1 MVKWKSLENVS
12 LIRLWFIKS
21 KRKSFADIAAAIP
34 GVKFDQEAS
43 WNRYTSLGAGAAPFP
58 LFRVGSTAQASDLI
72 VALKKEYPD
81 LKIRP
86 IGGGTNLV
94 GADRTLP
101 DTVFLKIYAAPGGD
115 LSQIYHAKDGIF
127 FAGAALSLKNVLDFA
142 CANSF
147 GGAAGLYGIPGTIGG
162 ATVMNAGANGQCISE
177 FIESIEFLDLNT
189 GKVKRHRKISFDWA
203 YRHTSIPEDQMIL
216 RVIFRF
222 NPIDPEAE
230 NVLLKRELLRRMRAP
245 AGRSAG
251 SVFRNPATTLPAGRI
266 LEKCGAKSL
275 TEGRFQVSPDHA
287 NWIINRVDRT
297 ELAPSEKAFVETTE
311 AMAQKVYDS
320 IGIILK
326 PEVRFIDMETAEKW
340 GTDRP
345 RIKVLVLKGGVSS
358 EREVSLLSAA
368 GVAKSLRDAGFD
380 VREYD
385 IQQLEIT
392 EDMRW
397 ADVVYP
403 VLHGGFGE
411 DGTLQKMLEDAG
423 IKTVGSPSESM
434 KIVMDKVASK
444 KVMDE
449 NGITN
454 ARYAVVTD
462 SAAPIPEGME
472 LPLIVKPNSEGS
484 TFGLTLVETPDQWQE
499 ALALALKHDKI
510 ALVEE
515 YIEGI
520 EATVGILLGKALPPV
535 EIRYPGKL
543 YDYDAKYT
551 HAQGET
557 LYLCPPQGIVP
568 EAVEEMRDLCLR
580 FAKALHAETLVR
592 VDVIVR
598 KKDNKVYVL
607 EGNSM
612 PGCTE
617 SSLLPKAAMAAG
629 ITLMELYSG
638 LVMDALKK

>member
-1 MVKWKSLENVS
+1 M
-12 LIRLWFIKS
+12 IRLWFIKS
-21 KRKSFADIAAAIP
+21 KRKSFADIADSIP
-34 GVKFDQEAS
+34 GVKFTQEAS
-43 WNRYTSLGAGAAPFP
+43 WDRYTSLGAGSASFP
-58 LFRVGSTAQASDLI
+58 LFRVATTVQASSL
-72 VALKKEYPD
+72 VAALKKEYPD

-101 DTVFLKIYAAPGGD
+101 DTVYLKIYAPANVGGD
-115 LSQIYHAKDGIF
+115 LSQIVHARDGLF
-127 FAGAALSLKNVLDFA
+127 FAGAGLSLKNVLDFA

-162 ATVMNAGANGQCISE
+162 ATVMNAGANGQCISD

-189 GKVKRHRKISFDWA
+189 GKVKRHRKISFEWG
-203 YRHTSIPEDQMIL
+203 YRYTSIPADQMVL

-222 NPIDPEAE
+222 HSIDPEAE
-230 NVLLKRELLRRMRAP
+230 NTLIKRELLRRMRAP

-251 SVFRNPATTLPAGRI
+251 SVFRNPSTALPAGRI
-266 LEKCGAKSL
+266 LEKCGAKDLS
-275 TEGRFQVSPDHA
+275 EGRFQVSPDHA
-287 NWIINRVDRT
+287 NWIINRIDRT
-297 ELAPSEKAFVETTE
+297 ELAASEKAFVETTE
-311 AMAQKVYDS
+311 AMAKKVYES
-320 IGIILK
+320 TGIILK

-340 GTDRP
+340 GADRP

-368 GVAKSLRDAGFD
+368 GVAKSLREAGFD

-385 IQQLEIT
+385 IQKLEIT
-392 EDMRW
+392 DDMRW

-423 IKTVGSPSESM
+423 ICTVGSPSQTM
-434 KIVMDKVASK
+434 KIVMDKVESK
-444 KVMDE
+444 KVMDA

-462 SAAPIPEGME
+462 PAAPVPDGLE

-484 TFGLTLVETPDQWQE
+484 TFGLTLVETPEQWRNAVE
-499 ALALALKHDKI
+499 TALKYDSI

-515 YIEGI
+515 YIEGV

-557 LYLCPPQGIVP
+557 LYLCPPQGISA
-568 EAVEEMRDLCLR
+568 EAVAEMKELALR
-580 FAKALHAETLVR
+580 YAVALNAETLVR

-598 KKDNKVYVL
+598 KKDDKVYVL

-617 SSLLPKAAMAAG
+617 SSLLPKAAMASG

-638 LVMDALKK
+638 LVMSALNKKEKKFNRK